1 MKHLAVVG
9 RQGGAGKTTS
19 MIRRVLVVEGFH
31 KDRGAD
37 WRGIA
42 RRECFT

>member
-1 MKHLAVVG
+1 VKRLAVV
-9 RQGGAGKTTS
+9 RQQGVAGKTTS
-19 MIRRVLVVEGFH
+19 VIRRVLVVDGFD

-37 WRGIA
+37 RRGIA